1 MAQVL
6 IIGTMDT
13 KGPESAYLAD
23 RLRAFGCTPRIMDVG
38 ILGEAEGIACEWS
51 REAVARAAG
60 TDIEALRKAGTR
72 GRAVEQ
78 MREGARAIARDLA
91 SGGTIHGAVA
101 LGGAEGSVLA
111 AAAMQE
117 LPLGVFKLIV
127 SPIASGQRIFAP
139 FVGIA
144 DISVMH
150 SIVDILGLNAIARQV
165 FDSAAAAVAG
175 AALARAAAPV
185 PERSTKRQIAATML
199 GNTTMPLMWMR
210 ERIEAGPNDFVVF
223 HANGVGGRAMEQQIS
238 EGRIDAVIDFTLSE
252 ITGEIAGGF
261 HNAGPGRLRAA
272 GQAGLPQVI
281 VPSCVDFMVC
291 GPLAEVPAKWQGR
304 PTYFHN
310 PEFTL
315 VRASRDEQLQAAR
328 TIAERLNAATGPV
341 AVLVPT
347 GGLSVPNCAR
357 DPDGRPG
364 PFWAPDIDAEF
375 RRVLK
380 AALNPAIAYR
390 ESDHHINDN
399 AFARI
404 VLDAAQDLFDL

>member
-1 MAQVL
+1 MSFIVTRDGATEPA
-6 IIGTMDT
+6 GTPDWIA
-13 KGPESAYLAD
+13 PEALETVEGGALALALPND
-23 RLRAFGCTPRIMDVG
+23 REVDDLAAAFERIAVIRIDFPAMGDGRGFSQARRLRA
-38 ILGEAEGIACEWS
+38 LGY
-51 REAVARAAG
+51 
-60 TDIEALRKAGTR
+60 T
-72 GRAVEQ
+72 
-78 MREGARAIARDLA
+78 
-91 SGGTIHGAVA
+91 
-101 LGGAEGSVLA
+101 
-111 AAAMQE
+111 
-117 LPLGVFKLIV
+117 
-127 SPIASGQRIFAP
+127 
-139 FVGIA
+139 
-144 DISVMH
+144 
-150 SIVDILGLNAIARQV
+150 
-165 FDSAAAAVAG
+165 
-175 AALARAAAPV
+175 
-185 PERSTKRQIAATML
+185 
-199 GNTTMPLMWMR
+199 
-210 ERIEAGPNDFVVF
+210 
-223 HANGVGGRAMEQQIS
+223 
-238 EGRIDAVIDFTLSE
+238 
-252 ITGEIAGGF
+252 
-261 HNAGPGRLRAA
+261 GRLRAA

-291 GPLAEVPAKWQGR
+291 GPLTDLPAKWQGR